1 MTKKTKNFLLDR
13 VANLQLIVEY
23 AKTHDDADF
32 MAAYNVTKDEA
43 INAQFESLKYFIMD
57 AE

>member
-1 MTKKTKNFLLDR
+1 MTKKTKSFLLDR

-23 AKTHDDADF
+23 AKTHNDADF

-43 INAQFESLKYFIMD
+43 IKNQIEALKIFIVDM
-57 AE
+57 E